1 METTKVNPQMIT
13 IARESRGLV
22 HVELAEKLQV
32 SKPTAWRWENEE
44 FGISNEVIE
53 KLSKNLHYPISFF
66 YQKGEVLPLSL
77 SYRKRNVV
85 AAKIMSQIEAN
96 INITRLN
103 LEQLL
108 SSIKFSNVKL
118 PVLDVTKYGTPQECA
133 KQLRKLW
140 KLEKGAINNLTEVLE
155 DHGILLLNMNFDTE
169 RVDGRCVMVL
179 DTLPLIVTN
188 RNLLGDRQRFTLAYE
203 LGHLVMHLYTS
214 PAYDRDLSHE
224 ANLFAAE
231 LLMPERD
238 IKNDLQDL
246 SLPKLGELKKKWKV
260 SMQSLV
266 YRASDLE
273 LLNDNQKRYILQQ
286 FNNQNIRRREPKELD
301 IPTEQYRLVRDL
313 LTQYRTKQKLSVAK
327 MASFLHLEQND
338 FLERYNF

>member
-1 METTKVNPQMIT
+1 MIT

-22 HVELAEKLQV
+22 HVELADKLNV

-44 FGISNEVIE
+44 FGISSEVIE
-53 KLSKNLHYPISFF
+53 KLSKALQYPESFF

-77 SYRKRNVV
+77 SYRMRNKV
-85 AAKIMSQIEAN
+85 ASKIISQIEAN
-96 INITRLN
+96 INIARLN

-108 SSIKFSNVKL
+108 SAIKFESAKL
-118 PVLDVTKYGTPQECA
+118 PILDVTKYGTPQECA
-133 KQLRKLW
+133 KQLRKIW
-140 KLEKGAINNLTEVLE
+140 KLDRGTIENLSEVLE
-155 DHGILLLNMNFDTE
+155 DHKILLLNMNFDTE

-179 DTLPLIVTN
+179 DNIPLIVTN
-188 RNLLGDRQRFTLAYE
+188 KNLLGDRLRFTLAYE
-203 LGHLVMHLYTS
+203 LGHLLMHLYTS

-238 IKNDLQDL
+238 IKGDLQDL
-246 SLPKLGELKKKWKV
+246 SLPKLGDLKRKWKV

-266 YRASDLE
+266 YRAADLE
-273 LLNDNQKRYILQQ
+273 LLSDNQKRYLLQQ

-301 IPTEQYRLVRDL
+301 VPVEQYRLVRDL
-313 LTQYRTKQKLSVAK
+313 LTNYRTKQKLSVAK
-327 MASFLHLEQND
+327 MASFLHLEQYD